1 MKTSVV
7 KKVITFIVKYVI
19 PFVLGLLE
27 GDTHTVQDFL
37 F

>member
-1 MKTSVV
+1 MKTSVI
-7 KKVITFIVKYVI
+7 KKLITFIVKYVF

-27 GDTHTVQDFL
+27 GDTHTVQDLL